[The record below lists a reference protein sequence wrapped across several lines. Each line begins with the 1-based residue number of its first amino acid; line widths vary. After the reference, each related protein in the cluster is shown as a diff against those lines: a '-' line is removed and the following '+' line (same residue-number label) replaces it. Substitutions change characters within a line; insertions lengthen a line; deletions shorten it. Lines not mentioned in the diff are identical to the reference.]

1 VDLEQD
7 NIPVDCLIQSQPAY
21 QLVHGPNAS
30 AANGTRS
37 LGNLVVD
44 VRVFEHGVGLVWILL
59 AFQSGFKI
67 LLVSEVDFVVSFVHL
82 ECAPFGCVGY
92 LQTPI
97 TTNND
102 AHSRLFHFFSQEI
115 TLV

>member
-1 VDLEQD
+1 
-7 NIPVDCLIQSQPAY
+7 
-21 QLVHGPNAS
+21 
-30 AANGTRS
+30 
-37 LGNLVVD
+37 
-44 VRVFEHGVGLVWILL
+44 
-59 AFQSGFKI
+59 

-102 AHSRLFHFFSQEI
+102 AHSRLFHLFSQEI
-115 TLV
+115 TLVYGLAIHLRLAELQAKSGNCRAALREVGAALDLAPATFNALSSAAQVYARCER